1 MKILVTGG
9 AGFIGSTIVDA
20 YLKEGHE
27 VVVVD
32 NLHSG
37 RLENLNPRAKFYLL
51 DIRSAE
57 LAKVFELEQFDVI
70 NHQAAQKSVPAS
82 VENPKLDADINISG
96 TLNLLELAVEHKVKK
111 IIFGST
117 GGALLGDA
125 DIIPTPETAP
135 VNIISPYALT
145 KYAGERYLDI
155 YARTYG
161 LKYTVLRYANV
172 YGPRQVAE
180 GESGVTP
187 IFLENLLNDKP
198 STLYAYEHM
207 PEGCTRDYVYVGDV
221 ARANVLALAK
231 GDNTVFNIGTGQ
243 EISTSRVYKLLQEAT
258 GKKDVPLFAGGE
270 RVGDLE
276 RSALSIERAK
286 EQLGWEP
293 QVGFA
298 EGLALTVEYFKKQ
311 GV

>member
-96 TLNLLELAVEHKVKK
+96 TLNLLELAVEHEVKK

-145 KYAGERYLDI
+145 KYAGERYLD
-155 YARTYG
+155 
-161 LKYTVLRYANV
+161 
-172 YGPRQVAE
+172 
-180 GESGVTP
+180 
-187 IFLENLLNDKP
+187 
-198 STLYAYEHM
+198 
-207 PEGCTRDYVYVGDV
+207 
-221 ARANVLALAK
+221 
-231 GDNTVFNIGTGQ
+231 
-243 EISTSRVYKLLQEAT
+243 
-258 GKKDVPLFAGGE
+258 
-270 RVGDLE
+270 
-276 RSALSIERAK
+276 
-286 EQLGWEP
+286 
-293 QVGFA
+293 
-298 EGLALTVEYFKKQ
+298 
-311 GV
+311 